1 MKKHIILTILS
12 VGLFISCG
20 GSSGGTDSP
29 TPDPTPNTNPTTPVA
44 VYPANNDLCINNSIA
59 FIWNAATDAD
69 NDTLKYSIQIATD
82 NGFVNVAH
90 NFANITQTTK
100 TISLEKGT
108 AYYWHVKATD
118 NNNGESTYS
127 TTHQFYTEGEPDSN
141 NAPFVPELIAP
152 NMNAVVDAVVNAN
165 TVDLQWS
172 CSDVDN
178 DALTYTIYFG
188 NSNPPVS
195 KEQNYTTETYS
206 VSLNSGSTYY
216 WKIDAQDSNGAI
228 TKGQVWQ
235 FKTD

>member
-1 MKKHIILTILS
+1 MKKHLILYIISI
-12 VGLFISCG
+12 GLFISCG

-59 FIWNAATDAD
+59 FNWNAATDAD
-69 NDTLKYSIQIATD
+69 NDIVKYLIQIATD
-82 NGFVNVAH
+82 NGFVNVVH

-118 NNNGESTYS
+118 SNNGESTYS

-152 NMNAVVDAVVNAN
+152 RMNAVVTTN

-188 NSNPPVS
+188 NSTPPVAI
-195 KEQNYTTETYS
+195 EQNYSNTTYS
-206 VSLNSGSTYY
+206 VSLSSSSTYY
-216 WKIDAQDSNGAI
+216 WKIDAKDSNGAI
-228 TKGQVWQ
+228 TKGQIWQ